1 MSDFKLVNIT
11 DAQLEDIASEITLP
25 VINGSSSNNFQ
36 TFNSQASTGTTQMQ
50 FNIQIP
56 SLQTAVSRHFLVQ
69 SEITLK
75 ISFTAGP
82 WTANQVLFDY
92 GNTNSLQAFPLNSLF
107 NTLQSNI
114 NNATVSVNSRD
125 VLAGLLKMY
134 NFRELAQ
141 YNSLTPSLPD
151 SFYLNYADGIGSNNN
166 VMSNYSNG
174 GFDKKFQP
182 RGVFPVTM
190 YDNAMQAL
198 PSLQVKADD
207 NGAIPYPFVYFKFT
221 TTEPLL
227 FLSPYISAHS
237 NNQAS
242 FLGLN
247 NLTITANM
255 GDGSRAMSNGSYAI
269 KANENALTPTVSA
282 VDYVSYSGSK
292 LLLNFLTIP
301 PVMFSKIE
309 PKNVVNYNQYTS
321 FNYSSGTPITA
332 KSTSTVAFNN
342 IQLNQIPTRML
353 IFARKT
359 QLSTYDSNSFMV
371 IKSVSLNFGN
381 KSGLLSSATQSQLYD
396 MSVRNGLQM
405 NYYEYSGSGISNNTV
420 GVPTAMPTIGSILA
434 IDPAIDLSIDS
445 QYSNSSGG
453 QFNMQFDLQI
463 YNQSAED
470 ITPTL
475 YLVVVNSGIFV
486 TENGASSFTTG
497 LLNQEMVLETKT
509 HDAITDT
516 HSYDKKMV
524 GGSIENIGSIHK
536 HLKQAFSKASEK
548 EKLIDKEGGSGM
560 SAGGMSGG
568 GMSAGDVT
576 SNVKRRIHKYIC
588 K

>member
-1 MSDFKLVNIT
+1 MSDFKLVNIV
-11 DAQLEDIASEITLP
+11 DSQLEDIASELTLP
-25 VINGSSSNNFQ
+25 VISGSSSNNYQ
-36 TFNSQASTGTTQMQ
+36 TFNSQASTGTGQMQ

-69 SEITLK
+69 SEVTLK
-75 ISFTAGP
+75 INFATGP
-82 WTANQVLFDY
+82 WSADQVLFNY
-92 GNTNSLQAFPLNSLF
+92 GYSNSLQAFPLNSLF

-114 NNATVSVNSRD
+114 NNATVSVNTRD

-134 NFRELAQ
+134 NYRELAQ

-151 SFYLNYADGIGSNNN
+151 SFYLNYADGLGSNNN
-166 VMSNYSNG
+166 VLSNYSNG

-182 RGVFPVTM
+182 RGVYPVKL
-190 YDNAMQAL
+190 YDSNMAEMN
-198 PSLQVKADD
+198 SLQVKADG
-207 NGAIPYPFVYFKFT
+207 NGTAPAFVYLKFT

-237 NNQAS
+237 NNQSA

-255 GDGSRAMSNGSYAI
+255 GDATRCMSNGSYAD
-269 KANENALTPTVSA
+269 KSGVSTA
-282 VDYVSYSGSK
+282 TISSVDYVSYTGAK

-321 FNYSSGTPITA
+321 FNYSSGQSIPA

-342 IQLNQIPTRML
+342 IQLNQIPSRML
-353 IFARKT
+353 IFARKSQMT
-359 QLSTYDSNSFMV
+359 TYDSNSFMC
-371 IKSVSLNFGN
+371 IKSVSINFGN
-381 KSGLLSSATQSQLYD
+381 KSGLLSSCNSIQLYD
-396 MSVRNGLQM
+396 MSVRNSLQM
-405 NYYEYSGSGISNNTV
+405 NYYEYSGAGISNDTQ
-420 GVPTAMPTIGSILA
+420 GVPKNMSTIGSILS

-453 QFNMQFDLQI
+453 QFNMQFDLQLF
-463 YNQSAED
+463 NQGDEE

-486 TENGASSFTTG
+486 TENGASSFLTG

-524 GGSIENIGSIHK
+524 GGSIENIAGVHK

-548 EKLIDKEGGSGM
+548 EKIIDKEGSGM
-560 SAGGMSGG
+560 SAGNLSSDIQG
-568 GMSAGDVT
+568 A
-576 SNVKRRIHKYIC
+576 KRRIHKYIA

>member
-36 TFNSQASTGTTQMQ
+36 TFNSQAATGTTQMQ

-75 ISFTAGP
+75 LTFTAGP
-82 WTANQVLFDY
+82 WTENQVLFDY
-92 GNTNSLQAFPLNSLF
+92 GNKNSLQAFPLNSLF

-114 NNATVSVNSRD
+114 NNATVSVNTRD

-134 NFRELAQ
+134 NYRELAQ
-141 YNSLTPSLPD
+141 YNSLAPSLPD

-182 RGVFPVTM
+182 RGVFP
-190 YDNAMQAL
+190 AAL
-198 PSLQVKADD
+198 YALDGTALNTLQVTAAE
-207 NGAIPYPFVYFKFT
+207 NGDAPAPVLLKFT

-237 NNQAS
+237 NNQAA

-255 GDGSRAMSNGSYAI
+255 GDGSRVMSNGSYAA
-269 KANENALTPTVSA
+269 KQNENALTPTVAS
-282 VDYVSYSGSK
+282 VDYVSYTGCK

-321 FNYSSGTPITA
+321 FNYSSGLSIEPYA
-332 KSTSTVAFNN
+332 SSTVAFNN
-342 IQLNQIPTRML
+342 IQLNQIPSRML
-353 IFARKT
+353 IFARKS

-371 IKSVSLNFGN
+371 VKSASINFCN
-381 KSGLLSSATQSQLYD
+381 KSGLLSSASQSQLYD

-405 NYYEYSGSGISNNTV
+405 NYYEYSGAGVSNNSA
-420 GVPTAMPTIGSILA
+420 GVPISMPTIGSILA
-434 IDPAIDLSIDS
+434 IDPAVDLSIDS

-453 QFNMQFDLQI
+453 QFNLQFDLQL
-463 YNQSAED
+463 YNQSAAA

-475 YLVVVNSGIFV
+475 YLVVVNSGIFA

-509 HDAITDT
+509 QEAITDT

-548 EKLIDKEGGSGM
+548 EKLIDKEGGGM

-568 GMSAGDVT
+568 AMSAGDV
-576 SNVKRRIHKYIC
+576 SSSVKRRIHKYIC

>member
-1 MSDFKLVNIT
+1 MSDFKLVNIV
-11 DAQLEDIASEITLP
+11 DSQLEDIASELTLP
-25 VINGSSSNNFQ
+25 VISGSSSNNYQ
-36 TFNSQASTGTTQMQ
+36 TFNSQASTGTGQMQ

-69 SEITLK
+69 SEVTLK
-75 ISFTAGP
+75 INFATGP
-82 WTANQVLFDY
+82 WSADQVLFNY
-92 GNTNSLQAFPLNSLF
+92 GYSNSLQAFPLNSLF

-114 NNATVSVNSRD
+114 NNATVSVNTRD

-134 NFRELAQ
+134 NYRELAQ

-151 SFYLNYADGIGSNNN
+151 SFYLNYADGLGSNNN
-166 VMSNYSNG
+166 VLSNYSNG

-182 RGVFPVTM
+182 RGVYPVKL
-190 YDNAMQAL
+190 YDSNMAEMN
-198 PSLQVKADD
+198 SLQVKADG
-207 NGAIPYPFVYFKFT
+207 NGTAPPFVYLKFT

-237 NNQAS
+237 NNQSA

-255 GDGSRAMSNGSYAI
+255 GDATRCMSNGSYAD
-269 KANENALTPTVSA
+269 KSGVSTA
-282 VDYVSYSGSK
+282 TISSVDYVSYTGAK

-321 FNYSSGTPITA
+321 FNYSSGQSIPA

-342 IQLNQIPTRML
+342 IQLNQIPSRML
-353 IFARKT
+353 IFARKSQMT
-359 QLSTYDSNSFMV
+359 TYDSNSFMC
-371 IKSVSLNFGN
+371 IKSVSINFGN
-381 KSGLLSSATQSQLYD
+381 KSGLLSSCNSIQLYD
-396 MSVRNGLQM
+396 MSVRNSLQM
-405 NYYEYSGSGISNNTV
+405 NYYEYSGVGISNDTQ
-420 GVPTAMPTIGSILA
+420 GVPKNMSTIGSILS

-453 QFNMQFDLQI
+453 QFNMQFDLQLF
-463 YNQSAED
+463 NQGDEE

-486 TENGASSFTTG
+486 TENGASSFLTG

-524 GGSIENIGSIHK
+524 GGSIENIAGVHK

-548 EKLIDKEGGSGM
+548 EKIIDKEGSGM
-560 SAGGMSGG
+560 SAGNLSSDIQG
-568 GMSAGDVT
+568 A
-576 SNVKRRIHKYIC
+576 KRRIHKYIA